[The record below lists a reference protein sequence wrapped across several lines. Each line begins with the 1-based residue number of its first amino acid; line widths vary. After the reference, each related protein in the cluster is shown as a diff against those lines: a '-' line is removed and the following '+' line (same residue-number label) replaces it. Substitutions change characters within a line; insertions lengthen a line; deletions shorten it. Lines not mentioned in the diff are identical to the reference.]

1 MCLVDQEADS
11 QEDQADHELDDQ
23 LLPYKLKPA
32 VKADIDHSQGH
43 QDQANWGDQADVA
56 LPPVGRCRSRRGPR
70 RKPAWICLLKK
81 YMIVSLVWLSGDRP
95 GQADR
100 QGNP

>member
-56 LPPVGRCRSRRGPR
+56 LPPVIGIDHAGPVDADDIGQRRH
-70 RKPAWICLLKK
+70 
-81 YMIVSLVWLSGDRP
+81 DRH
-95 GQADR
+95 GQDGQTR
-100 QGNP
+100 

>member
-32 VKADIDHSQGH
+32 VKPILTIARDIKIRPTG
-43 QDQANWGDQADVA
+43 AI
-56 LPPVGRCRSRRGPR
+56 
-70 RKPAWICLLKK
+70 KP
-81 YMIVSLVWLSGDRP
+81 M
-95 GQADR
+95 
-100 QGNP
+100 

>member
-11 QEDQADHELDDQ
+11 KEDQADHELDDQ

-56 LPPVGRCRSRRGPR
+56 LPPVVGIDHAGPVDAEASFYLPLRGF
-70 RKPAWICLLKK
+70 LGKK
-81 YMIVSLVWLSGDRP
+81 AGKV
-95 GQADR
+95 
-100 QGNP
+100 N

>member
-11 QEDQADHELDDQ
+11 QADQADHELDDQ

-43 QDQANWGDQADVA
+43 QDQANWAI
-56 LPPVGRCRSRRGPR
+56 
-70 RKPAWICLLKK
+70 KPT
-81 YMIVSLVWLSGDRP
+81 
-95 GQADR
+95 
-100 QGNP
+100 

>member
-32 VKADIDHSQGH
+32 VKADIDHRRHDRHG
-43 QDQANWGDQADVA
+43 QD
-56 LPPVGRCRSRRGPR
+56 
-70 RKPAWICLLKK
+70 
-81 YMIVSLVWLSGDRP
+81 
-95 GQADR
+95 GQTR
-100 QGNP
+100 

>member
-56 LPPVGRCRSRRGPR
+56 LPLVIGIDHAGPVDADDIGQRRH
-70 RKPAWICLLKK
+70 
-81 YMIVSLVWLSGDRP
+81 DRH
-95 GQADR
+95 GQDGQTR
-100 QGNP
+100 

>member
-56 LPPVGRCRSRRGPR
+56 LPPVIALITLARSTPTILARGAMIGMDRTARPDDDWMKKPR
-70 RKPAWICLLKK
+70 T
-81 YMIVSLVWLSGDRP
+81 M
-95 GQADR
+95 
-100 QGNP
+100 